1 MLGEI
6 AKRVVNAGV
15 LFLAAVTFFLVPL
28 GRKTAA
34 QHVVAIF
41 GTGAAHEA
49 ADACADAGRRLA
61 AGVMTLAPGGE
72 EPPEEPELMPA
83 D

>member
-1 MLGEI
+1 VLGEL
-6 AKRVVNAGV
+6 AKRIVNAAAF
-15 LFLAAVTFFLVPL
+15 FLAAVTFFLVPL

-34 QHVVAIF
+34 QHLVAIF
-41 GTGAAHEA
+41 GTTPAREA

-61 AGVMTLAPGGE
+61 ESVKALRA
-72 EPPEEPELMPA
+72 PPEEPPPEELDPA

>member
-1 MLGEI
+1 MLGAI
-6 AKRVVNAGV
+6 AKRLVNAGV

-41 GTGAAHEA
+41 GTEPAREA
-49 ADACADAGRRLA
+49 ADACADAGRKLA
-61 AGVMTLAPGGE
+61 AGVLTLAPGHE
-72 EPPEEPELMPA
+72 DPEEPELMPA